1 MQGLTLRQTL
11 IDHVPA
17 RLEKI
22 PSGKAELK
30 TAKIRVVAQARTGT
44 PSRLG
49 GQQPPAN
56 CSQLEDKPAMPG
68 YDGDRWVEL
77 HAYQHSDGTERIALW
92 KALNGQLLAAARAA
106 PDSACSRT
114 RTIADSKPLTLK
126 FGFEDY
132 IEHMMRHLQH
142 MGIRMDDWQSG
153 K

>member
-1 MQGLTLRQTL
+1 LKKSDAEKRGTGRNEEQEMQGLTLRQTL

-68 YDGDRWVEL
+68 
-77 HAYQHSDGTERIALW
+77 
-92 KALNGQLLAAARAA
+92 
-106 PDSACSRT
+106 
-114 RTIADSKPLTLK
+114 
-126 FGFEDY
+126 
-132 IEHMMRHLQH
+132 
-142 MGIRMDDWQSG
+142 
-153 K
+153 